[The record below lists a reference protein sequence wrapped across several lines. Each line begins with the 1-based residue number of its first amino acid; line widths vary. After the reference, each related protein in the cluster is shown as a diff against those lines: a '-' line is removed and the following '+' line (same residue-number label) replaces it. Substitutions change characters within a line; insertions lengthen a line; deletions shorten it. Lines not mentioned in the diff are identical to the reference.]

1 MKKTQLSGVR
11 SLVLLLVWFLIV
23 EAVYYACI
31 SFYFEQI
38 VLVYIV
44 LFSAAAVLFLLVN
57 GGVRPLI
64 ADERKK
70 EESVHKKYLADK
82 RNENK
87 NKRKNRRE
95 KYKKY
100 TVMQP
105 DEVKA
110 KEEEKMPRLNIFN
123 LSDERRIFY
132 TKALLIF
139 GIPLFLAVSIDY
151 LLLMFGFSF
160 T

>member
-1 MKKTQLSGVR
+1 MKKPRFTGVR
-11 SLVLLLVWFLIV
+11 TLIFLLIWFLIV
-23 EAVYYACI
+23 EAVYYTCV

-44 LFSAAAVLFLLVN
+44 LFSVSAVLFLLVN

-64 ADERKK
+64 AEEYKK

-82 RNENK
+82 RHENK
-87 NKRKNRRE
+87 SKRKNRRE

-100 TVMQP
+100 TVMQA
-105 DEVKA
+105 DEA
-110 KEEEKMPRLNIFN
+110 RAREEEEIPRINIFK
-123 LSDERRIFY
+123 LSDEDRIFY
-132 TKALLIF
+132 TKLLLIF
-139 GIPLFLAVSIDY
+139 AIPLFLAVSIDY

-160 T
+160 S